1 MVHKYFYTCIK
12 KKPENQIGSVSIEL
26 KLLQL
31 KIQST
36 TGKFINYQDGVSS
49 SLINYWH

>member
-1 MVHKYFYTCIK
+1 MAFNGSQILLHMYK

-36 TGKFINYQDGVSS
+36 TGKFIN
-49 SLINYWH
+49 